1 MVLIYLNVLK
11 LDTWQACSICIFFP
25 REETFYFIKI
35 EKKKTENLCFC
46 SKLKSELT

>member
-25 REETFYFIKI
+25 REETFYFIEI
-35 EKKKTENLCFC
+35 EKKKD
-46 SKLKSELT
+46 